1 MNNLELFIVGVI
13 TMVVC
18 VGIASLMFQFEED
31 D

>member
-1 MNNLELFIVGVI
+1 MNNLELFIIGVI

-18 VGIASLMFQFEED
+18 VGIASLMFEED